1 MKKSLVVKTLSWNT
15 FINLSQGSNSS
26 PPKLPLTGDFGSA
39 SQQSSSIC
47 SQANAVAAV
56 GRVITAICAI
66 GGRVAAAI
74 RGQQKLSPLS
84 SSSFSS
90 LLTGL
95 TAPAASTQG
104 VSAAL
109 SIGIGDC
116 CQQHQQQQL
125 AVLLPV
131 PAAVSRGSSG
141 NNPGIK

>member
-1 MKKSLVVKTLSWNT
+1 LA
-15 FINLSQGSNSS
+15 G
-26 PPKLPLTGDFGSA
+26 A

-66 GGRVAAAI
+66 GGRAAAAI

-95 TAPAASTQG
+95 TAPAASTQACPTNILRLESPDVG
-104 VSAAL
+104 GRVIADWS
-109 SIGIGDC
+109 
-116 CQQHQQQQL
+116 
-125 AVLLPV
+125 
-131 PAAVSRGSSG
+131 
-141 NNPGIK
+141 